1 VVRNYVDWLVALPWR
16 RSTRDR
22 HDIKEVENILDE
34 DHYGLRRVKERI
46 VEYLSVLKLT
56 GHNKGPILCFLGP
69 PGVGKTS
76 LGKSI
81 ARALG
86 RRFVRVALGGVR
98 DEAEI
103 RGHRRTY
110 IGSMPGR
117 IIQSMKRAGSRN
129 PVFLLDEID
138 KLGADFRGDPASA
151 LLEVLDPEQNHT
163 FNDHYLEVDF
173 DLSQVMFIC
182 TANTLY
188 GVPPALQD
196 RMETIR
202 LPGYLETEKVQI
214 AKRFLVP
221 KQRAAAGLETPD
233 LKVSEPALRALVN
246 RYTREAGVRNL
257 EREIAKLARKT
268 ARRKASGQLKHPVA
282 VTPRNLHR
290 LLGPVRF
297 LDSVIERTSRVGVA
311 NGLAWTETGG
321 DVLTIEVTI
330 LPGKGE
336 LQLTGKLGE
345 VMRESG
351 QAALSYARSRAQQLG
366 LDKWFY
372 RDIDV
377 HVHIPDGASPKDGPS
392 AGITMAVALVSALT
406 GIPTRPEV
414 AMTGEITLRGT
425 VLPIGGLIEK
435 AVAAR
440 RVGLKTVVIPAA
452 NEKDLEEI
460 PDDVRADLEFV
471 RIENMDQVLG
481 VALQK
486 PLAMPEVPPTPPPPD
501 DSQPAQYTH

>member
-1 VVRNYVDWLVALPWR
+1 
-16 RSTRDR
+16 
-22 HDIKEVENILDE
+22 
-34 DHYGLRRVKERI
+34 
-46 VEYLSVLKLT
+46 
-56 GHNKGPILCFLGP
+56 
-69 PGVGKTS
+69 
-76 LGKSI
+76 
-81 ARALG
+81 
-86 RRFVRVALGGVR
+86 
-98 DEAEI
+98 
-103 RGHRRTY
+103 
-110 IGSMPGR
+110 
-117 IIQSMKRAGSRN
+117 
-129 PVFLLDEID
+129 VFLLDEID

-188 GVPPALQD
+188 GVPHALQD

-221 KQRAAAGLETPD
+221 KQRTAAGLADSD
-233 LKVSEPALRALVN
+233 LKVSEAALHAMVN

-257 EREIAKLARKT
+257 EREIAKLCRKA
-268 ARRKASGQLKHPVA
+268 ARRKASGLLKRPVG
-282 VTPRNLHR
+282 VSPRNLHR

-377 HVHIPDGASPKDGPS
+377 HVHIPEGASPKDGPS

-406 GIPTRPEV
+406 GIPTRPDV

-440 RVGLKTVVIPAA
+440 RVGLKTIVIPAA

-460 PDDVRADLEFV
+460 PEAVRADLEFV
-471 RIENMDQVLG
+471 PIETMDQVLG
-481 VALQK
+481 IALERPVGTPAVAT
-486 PLAMPEVPPTPPPPD
+486 PPAPAPPPD
-501 DSQPAQYTH
+501 DTQPAHYTH